1 MSLYVDIEKDLGSFK
16 LKVKFEQ
23 EDGIVGLLGQSGCG
37 KSMTLRCI
45 AGIVKPD
52 KGKII
57 SNGKVFFDSEKKIN
71 LTPQQRNIGF
81 LFQNY
86 ALFPHMSVK
95 QNIQLG
101 IEKLSKE
108 EKDEIT
114 KKYLKKFRLEG
125 FEDRYP
131 WQLSGGQ
138 QQRIALARALC
149 LNPDILILDEPF
161 SALDYHLRSNME
173 NELCEILKDFDG
185 NVLFVTHDI
194 SEAYRISDD
203 IIVFDNGLSLPK
215 RTKNELFVNP
225 SCMTEAVITGCKN
238 ISSCDIINTDT
249 VFAKD
254 WGFSCKIEKGVS
266 ENSKH
271 IGIRAHHMKVVEDN
285 SQDIED
291 GENIFEMTVVK
302 VIENSFTYNIHI
314 KNCDNENN
322 LSLQMEVDKN
332 IEKVKVGQKIRVKFE
347 KNSVLIFKQTPIRK
361 SITKTLSHNCERVF
375 VLNIFIFR

>member
-23 EDGIVGLLGQSGCG
+23 ENGIVGLLGESGCG
-37 KSMTLRCI
+37 KSMTLKCI

-71 LTPQQRNIGF
+71 LTPQKRNIGF
-81 LFQNY
+81 MFQNY

-95 QNIQLG
+95 ENIQLG

-114 KKYLKKFRLEG
+114 RKYLKKFRLEG

-173 NELCEILKDFDG
+173 NELCEILKDFAG

-215 RTKNELFVNP
+215 RTKNELFIHP

-238 ISSCDIINTDT
+238 ISACDIIDINT

-254 WGFSCKIEKGVS
+254 WGLNCKIEKGVGK
-266 ENSKH
+266 NSKH
-271 IGIRAHHMKVVEDN
+271 VGIRAHHMKVVEDN
-285 SQDIED
+285 QED
-291 GENIFEMTVVK
+291 SENVFEMTVVK

-314 KNCDNENN
+314 KNCDDENN

-332 IEKVKVGQKIRVKFE
+332 IKKVEVGQKIRVKFE
-347 KNSVLIFKQTPIRK
+347 RNSVFD
-361 SITKTLSHNCERVF
+361 F
-375 VLNIFIFR
+375 

>member
-215 RTKNELFVNP
+215 RTKNELFVHP

-238 ISSCDIINTDT
+238 ISSCDIINTNT

-254 WGFSCKIEKGVS
+254 WGFNCKIEKGVN

-322 LSLQMEVDKN
+322 LSLQMEVDKH

-347 KNSVLIFKQTPIRK
+347 KNSVFD
-361 SITKTLSHNCERVF
+361 F
-375 VLNIFIFR
+375 

>member
-23 EDGIVGLLGQSGCG
+23 ENGILGLLGQSGCG
-37 KSMTLRCI
+37 KSMTLKCI

-215 RTKNELFVNP
+215 RTKNELFVHP

-254 WGFSCKIEKGVS
+254 WGFNCKIEKGVN

-347 KNSVLIFKQTPIRK
+347 KNSVFD
-361 SITKTLSHNCERVF
+361 F
-375 VLNIFIFR
+375 

>member
-215 RTKNELFVNP
+215 RTKNELFVYP

-254 WGFSCKIEKGVS
+254 WGFNCKIEKGAS

-347 KNSVLIFKQTPIRK
+347 KNSVFD
-361 SITKTLSHNCERVF
+361 F
-375 VLNIFIFR
+375 

>member
-1 MSLYVDIEKDLGSFK
+1 MEVNHSKIKETNRK
-16 LKVKFEQ
+16 
-23 EDGIVGLLGQSGCG
+23 
-37 KSMTLRCI
+37 
-45 AGIVKPD
+45 
-52 KGKII
+52 KII
-57 SNGKVFFDSEKKIN
+57 
-71 LTPQQRNIGF
+71 
-81 LFQNY
+81 
-86 ALFPHMSVK
+86 
-95 QNIQLG
+95 
-101 IEKLSKE
+101 KLLL

-173 NELCEILKDFDG
+173 NELKDFDG

-215 RTKNELFVNP
+215 RTKNELFVHP

-238 ISSCDIINTDT
+238 ISSCDIINTNT

-254 WGFSCKIEKGVS
+254 WGFNCKIEKGVN

-347 KNSVLIFKQTPIRK
+347 KNSVFD
-361 SITKTLSHNCERVF
+361 F
-375 VLNIFIFR
+375 

>member
-1 MSLYVDIEKDLGSFK
+1 MDGGVFAILGA
-16 LKVKFEQ
+16 
-23 EDGIVGLLGQSGCG
+23 SGCG

-215 RTKNELFVNP
+215 RTKNELFVHP
-225 SCMTEAVITGCKN
+225 SCMTEAVTTGCKN

-254 WGFSCKIEKGVS
+254 WGFNCKIEKGVN

-347 KNSVLIFKQTPIRK
+347 KNSVFD
-361 SITKTLSHNCERVF
+361 F
-375 VLNIFIFR
+375 

>member
-215 RTKNELFVNP
+215 RTKNELFVHP

-238 ISSCDIINTDT
+238 ISSCDIINTNT

-254 WGFSCKIEKGVS
+254 WGFNCKIEKGAS

-347 KNSVLIFKQTPIRK
+347 KNSVFD
-361 SITKTLSHNCERVF
+361 F
-375 VLNIFIFR
+375 

>member
-254 WGFSCKIEKGVS
+254 WGFNCKIEKGVS
-266 ENSKH
+266 KNSKH

-347 KNSVLIFKQTPIRK
+347 KNSVFD
-361 SITKTLSHNCERVF
+361 F
-375 VLNIFIFR
+375 

>member
-1 MSLYVDIEKDLGSFK
+1 MLQVRIKKKLGNFLLDVDFSMDGGIFAILGA
-16 LKVKFEQ
+16 
-23 EDGIVGLLGQSGCG
+23 SGCG

-114 KKYLKKFRLEG
+114 KKYLKKFRLAG

-215 RTKNELFVNP
+215 RTKNELFVHP

-254 WGFSCKIEKGVS
+254 WGFNCKIEKGVN

-347 KNSVLIFKQTPIRK
+347 KNSVFD
-361 SITKTLSHNCERVF
+361 F
-375 VLNIFIFR
+375 

>member
-215 RTKNELFVNP
+215 RTKNELFVHP

-238 ISSCDIINTDT
+238 ISSCDIINTNT

-254 WGFSCKIEKGVS
+254 WGFNCKIEKGVN

-347 KNSVLIFKQTPIRK
+347 KNSVFD
-361 SITKTLSHNCERVF
+361 F
-375 VLNIFIFR
+375 

>member
-1 MSLYVDIEKDLGSFK
+1 MKKTVMDKICSSF
-16 LKVKFEQ
+16 
-23 EDGIVGLLGQSGCG
+23 DS
-37 KSMTLRCI
+37 
-45 AGIVKPD
+45 
-52 KGKII
+52 
-57 SNGKVFFDSEKKIN
+57 FFDSEKKIN

-114 KKYLKKFRLEG
+114 KKYLKKFRLAG

-215 RTKNELFVNP
+215 RTKNELFVHP

-254 WGFSCKIEKGVS
+254 WGFNCKIEKGVN

-347 KNSVLIFKQTPIRK
+347 KNSVFD
-361 SITKTLSHNCERVF
+361 F
-375 VLNIFIFR
+375 

>member
-114 KKYLKKFRLEG
+114 KKYLKKFRLAG

-215 RTKNELFVNP
+215 RTKNELFVHP

-254 WGFSCKIEKGVS
+254 WGFNCKIEKGAS

-332 IEKVKVGQKIRVKFE
+332 IEKVKVGQKIRVNVE
-347 KNSVLIFKQTPIRK
+347 KNY
-361 SITKTLSHNCERVF
+361 VF
-375 VLNIFIFR
+375 DF

>member
-215 RTKNELFVNP
+215 RTKNELFVHP

-254 WGFSCKIEKGVS
+254 WGFNCKIEKGVS

-332 IEKVKVGQKIRVKFE
+332 IEKVKVGQKIIVKVE
-347 KNSVLIFKQTPIRK
+347 KNSVFD
-361 SITKTLSHNCERVF
+361 F
-375 VLNIFIFR
+375 

>member
-215 RTKNELFVNP
+215 RTKNELFVHP
-225 SCMTEAVITGCKN
+225 SCMIEAVITGCKN

-254 WGFSCKIEKGVS
+254 WGFNCKIEKGVN

-347 KNSVLIFKQTPIRK
+347 KNSVFD
-361 SITKTLSHNCERVF
+361 F
-375 VLNIFIFR
+375 

>member
-215 RTKNELFVNP
+215 RTKNELFVHP

-254 WGFSCKIEKGVS
+254 WGFNCKIEKGVN

-347 KNSVLIFKQTPIRK
+347 KNY
-361 SITKTLSHNCERVF
+361 VF
-375 VLNIFIFR
+375 DF

>member
-215 RTKNELFVNP
+215 RTKNELFVHP

-254 WGFSCKIEKGVS
+254 WGFNCKIEKGVN

-271 IGIRAHHMKVVEDN
+271 IGIRAHHMKVIEDN

-347 KNSVLIFKQTPIRK
+347 KNSVFD
-361 SITKTLSHNCERVF
+361 F
-375 VLNIFIFR
+375 

>member
-215 RTKNELFVNP
+215 RTKNELFVHP

-238 ISSCDIINTDT
+238 ISSCDIINTNT

-254 WGFSCKIEKGVS
+254 WGFNCKIEKGVN

-271 IGIRAHHMKVVEDN
+271 IGIRAHHM
-285 SQDIED
+285 ED

-347 KNSVLIFKQTPIRK
+347 KNSVFD
-361 SITKTLSHNCERVF
+361 F
-375 VLNIFIFR
+375 

>member
-23 EDGIVGLLGQSGCG
+23 ENGIVGLLGQSGCG
-37 KSMTLRCI
+37 KSMTLKCI

-57 SNGKVFFDSEKKIN
+57 SNGTVFFDSEKKIN
-71 LTPQQRNIGF
+71 LSPQKRKVGF

-95 QNIQLG
+95 ENIQLG
-101 IEKLSKE
+101 IQDLSKE
-108 EKDEIT
+108 EKDDIT
-114 KKYLKKFRLEG
+114 KKYLKKFKLEG
-125 FEDRYP
+125 FENRRP

-149 LNPDILILDEPF
+149 LNPDVLILDEPF

-173 NELCEILKDFDG
+173 NELCEILKDFKG

-194 SEAYRISDD
+194 SEAYRVSDD
-203 IIVFDNGLSLPK
+203 IIVFDNGFSLPK
-215 RTKNELFVNP
+215 RSKDELFIHP

-238 ISSCDIINTDT
+238 ISSCDIIDINT

-254 WGFSCKIEKGVS
+254 WGFKCKLNKEVNRS
-266 ENSKH
+266 SKYV
-271 IGIRAHHMKVVEDN
+271 GIRAHHMKIVQDDIDN
-285 SQDIED
+285 E
-291 GENIFEMTVVK
+291 ENIFEMEVVK

-314 KNCDNENN
+314 RNCNNKNSF
-322 LSLQMEVDKN
+322 SLQMEIDKN
-332 IEKVKVGQKIRVKFE
+332 IEKVKVGQHIKVKFE
-347 KNSVLIFKQTPIRK
+347 ENSVFD
-361 SITKTLSHNCERVF
+361 F
-375 VLNIFIFR
+375 

>member
-23 EDGIVGLLGQSGCG
+23 EDGIVGLFGQSGCG

-215 RTKNELFVNP
+215 RTKNELFVHP

-254 WGFSCKIEKGVS
+254 WGFNCKIEKGVN

-347 KNSVLIFKQTPIRK
+347 KNSVFD
-361 SITKTLSHNCERVF
+361 F
-375 VLNIFIFR
+375 

>member
-215 RTKNELFVNP
+215 RTKNELFVHP

-238 ISSCDIINTDT
+238 ISSCDIINTNT

-254 WGFSCKIEKGVS
+254 WGFNCKIEKGVN

-291 GENIFEMTVVK
+291 GEHIYEMTVVK

-347 KNSVLIFKQTPIRK
+347 KNSVFD
-361 SITKTLSHNCERVF
+361 F
-375 VLNIFIFR
+375 

>member
-1 MSLYVDIEKDLGSFK
+1 MSLYVDMEKDLGSFK

-215 RTKNELFVNP
+215 RTKNELFVHP

-254 WGFSCKIEKGVS
+254 WGFNCKIEKGVN

-332 IEKVKVGQKIRVKFE
+332 IEKVKVGQKIRVKVE
-347 KNSVLIFKQTPIRK
+347 KNSVFD
-361 SITKTLSHNCERVF
+361 F
-375 VLNIFIFR
+375 

>member
-1 MSLYVDIEKDLGSFK
+1 MSLYVDMEKDLGSFK

-215 RTKNELFVNP
+215 RTKNELFVHP

-254 WGFSCKIEKGVS
+254 WGFNCKIEKGVN

-332 IEKVKVGQKIRVKFE
+332 IEKVKVGQKIRVNVE
-347 KNSVLIFKQTPIRK
+347 KNY
-361 SITKTLSHNCERVF
+361 VF
-375 VLNIFIFR
+375 DF

>member
-1 MSLYVDIEKDLGSFK
+1 M
-16 LKVKFEQ
+16 
-23 EDGIVGLLGQSGCG
+23 
-37 KSMTLRCI
+37 
-45 AGIVKPD
+45 
-52 KGKII
+52 
-57 SNGKVFFDSEKKIN
+57 
-71 LTPQQRNIGF
+71 
-81 LFQNY
+81 
-86 ALFPHMSVK
+86 
-95 QNIQLG
+95 
-101 IEKLSKE
+101 
-108 EKDEIT
+108 
-114 KKYLKKFRLEG
+114 
-125 FEDRYP
+125 EDRYP

-215 RTKNELFVNP
+215 RTKNELFVHP

-254 WGFSCKIEKGVS
+254 WGFNCKIEKGVN

-332 IEKVKVGQKIRVKFE
+332 IEKVKVGQKIRVNVE
-347 KNSVLIFKQTPIRK
+347 KNY
-361 SITKTLSHNCERVF
+361 VF
-375 VLNIFIFR
+375 DF